1 MIDGSIV
8 FLHRIWYDGSYG
20 NEEET
25 DTGVEVKE
33 ETVED

>member
-1 MIDGSIV
+1 MIAGSIV

-25 DTGVEVKE
+25 DTG
-33 ETVED
+33 DRGSLLQ